1 MDNRDTQR
9 RLLII
14 NNKIQLIKH
23 LKPATSRYA
32 VEVMSFQFAIRFL
45 DYL

>member
-1 MDNRDTQR
+1 MTNTQR

-23 LKPATSRYA
+23 LKPATSRYPVA
-32 VEVMSFQFAIRFL
+32 VKCLQFAISFL